1 MIGNYFGPVDRTVSV
16 LIDRAYPVVKAVY
29 LRLDDIKIASDNVD
43 TLKFVVENLYLYQ
56 QAEDV
61 AKVILPIAKNLDEI
75 LQTDDNAQIASASA
89 VKARNYYE
97 LSKQWAIKTEDAVVG
112 EDYSSKYWAL
122 KAGEVS
128 KVIETAIE
136 DMNIFQNRID
146 VVEPILNVVEDN
158 IEDIQDVANNLGPI
172 NIISGDLTGE
182 ISPLASIDMGRV
194 GTGDTTQVEI
204 TGGNIKIVADNIE
217 DVQVLGNLAEAG
229 KIDIAINSVETT
241 NQNVIK
247 AKESET
253 NAAASANLAKD
264 WATKVDGLVNNE
276 EYSAKYYAQQA
287 KNSADNT
294 VSSTED
300 IVNTIAQGR
309 VEIQQLGE
317 AQVLAVNTAGSTQVG
332 LVNSAGITQTSNVND
347 AGDLQVQ
354 TVKTEGSTQVEA
366 LKTASQ
372 EQLNQIDSV
381 SSAQITNITQ
391 EGQTQIEA
399 VNTAGTTQKG
409 IVNKAGTDAV
419 ASVNSSRDA
428 IVQAVTDE
436 GTKQIG
442 LIQTEG
448 TTQKTA
454 VTTEGTTQISSV
466 QKAGTAQVSAVTS
479 AGQTQIGLVED
490 EGETQVQLV
499 DTEGTT
505 QRELIATEGESQVS
519 AVNSAGSTQVDAITA
534 EGTKQVGLVTS
545 AGTEKLSAINTAGES
560 HLSAVNNAGSTQ
572 VSAVNAAGAAQV
584 ELVNSAVGTSLE
596 SINTSVQKAKDWA
609 EKMDGEVE
617 SGAYSAKYWAQQAS
631 TGQVQANWNESDS
644 GSKSFIQNKPD
655 LSVYALKSDIS
666 SIYKPKGS
674 VDTYGQLPSDA
685 AIGDVYNIATD
696 DRSNGIKAGDNV
708 VWTGSY
714 WDNLSGFID
723 LAPYLT
729 SEAASGIYLRQDTAS
744 TTYATK
750 SELSGYALS
759 TSLNQYLSL
768 AGGTVT
774 GTTNFTA
781 GASFTGNVTVPT
793 PTTNTQAANKSYV
806 DTAVSSID
814 LSGYLTKSDAQS
826 TYLKIT
832 GGNITGNLNVSN
844 FSVSESA
851 TFAVSPK
858 VPEPGLLTDA
868 ANKQYV
874 DTTVSTLSNTVSQQ
888 YVSNTKLT
896 EQMALKANKEHTHTT
911 VNITNFTE
919 QVQELINNSKITDYG
934 RVGS

>member
-1 MIGNYFGPVDRTVSV
+1 MIGNHFGPVDRTVSV

-29 LRLDDIKIASDNVD
+29 LKLDDIKTA
-43 TLKFVVENLYLYQ
+43 VENLDVFTSVNENLPLYQ
-56 QAEDV
+56 YAEEV
-61 AKVILPIAKNLDEI
+61 SKVILPVSENLDEI
-75 LQTDDNAQIASASA
+75 LQADDNAALASSA
-89 VKARNYYE
+89 AVEARKYYE
-97 LSKQWAIKTEDAVVG
+97 LSKQWAIQEETPVAG
-112 EDYSSKYWAL
+112 EGYSSKYWAL

-128 KVIETAIE
+128 EVIDTAIN
-136 DMNIFQNRID
+136 DMETIIERID
-146 VVEPILNVVEDN
+146 KVEPVLNIVEEN
-158 IEDIQDVANNLGPI
+158 IEDIQDVSNNLGPI
-172 NIISGDLTGE
+172 NIVSGDLSGNIT
-182 ISPLASIDMGRV
+182 SLPQSVDMGRV
-194 GTGDTTQVEI
+194 GTGDVNSVEI
-204 TGGNIKIVADNIE
+204 TGGNIKTVADNIE
-217 DVQVLGNLAEAG
+217 DIQVLGDLAEEG
-229 KIDIAINSVETT
+229 KFEIAINAVEASS
-241 NQNVIK
+241 QNVLK
-247 AKESET
+247 
-253 NAAASANLAKD
+253 AKD
-264 WATKVDGLVNNE
+264 WAVKLDGPVE
-276 EYSAKYYAQQA
+276 EDNYSSKYYAQQA
-287 KNSADNT
+287 QETAENAASSASDFET
-294 VSSTED
+294 TISQAKQD
-300 IVNTIAQGR
+300 IAAQ
-309 VEIQQLGE
+309 I
-317 AQVLAVNTAGSTQVG
+317 TAGVQSVTDEGTEQVN
-332 LVNSAGITQTSNVND
+332 LVNAAGTNW
-347 AGDLQVQ
+347 
-354 TVKTEGSTQVEA
+354 KE
-366 LKTASQ
+366 
-372 EQLNQIDSV
+372 QIDSAV
-381 SSAQITNITQ
+381 PV
-391 EGQTQIEA
+391 QTEA
-399 VNTAGTTQKG
+399 VQE
-409 IVNKAGTDAV
+409 
-419 ASVNSSRDA
+419 
-428 IVQAVTDE
+428 E

-442 LIQTEG
+442 LVQQEG
-448 TTQKTA
+448 TTQ
-454 VTTEGTTQISSV
+454 VSSV
-466 QKAGTAQVSAVTS
+466 QEAGTAQVSAVAS

-499 DTEGTT
+499 ITEGTT
-505 QRELIATEGESQVS
+505 QKGLVTTEGKAQVS
-519 AVNSAGSTQVDAITA
+519 AVTSAGSTQVDAVIA

-572 VSAVNAAGAAQV
+572 VNAVNAAGAAQV

-631 TGQVQANWNESDS
+631 TGQIQADWNEADS

-674 VDTYGQLPSDA
+674 VDTYGQLPSDP
-685 AIGDVYNIATD
+685 AIGDVYNIATED
-696 DRSNGIKAGDNV
+696 KSHGIKAGDNV
-708 VWTGSY
+708 VWQGEY
-714 WDNLSGFID
+714 WDNLSGFVD

-744 TTYATK
+744 TAYATK

-759 TSLNQYLSL
+759 TSLNQYLPL

-793 PTTNTQAANKSYV
+793 PTVGAQAANKSYV

-826 TYLKIT
+826 TYLKLT

-844 FSVSESA
+844 LSVSEAA
-851 TFAVSPK
+851 TFTVSPK

-874 DTTVSTLSNTVSQQ
+874 DTAVSNLSSTVSQQ

-896 EQMALKANKEHTHTT
+896 EQMALKADKEHTHTT
-911 VNITNFTE
+911 ANITNFTD
-919 QVQELINNSKITDYG
+919 QVNSLINNSKIIDYG

>member
-29 LRLDDIKIASDNVD
+29 LRLDDIKTA
-43 TLKFVVENLYLYQ
+43 VENLDTFTTVTENLPLYQ
-56 QAEDV
+56 HAEEV
-61 AKVILPIAKNLDEI
+61 SKVILPISESLAEI
-75 LQTDDNAQIASASA
+75 LKADDNAQIASSA
-89 VKARNYYE
+89 AVEARKYYE
-97 LSKQWAIKTEDAVVG
+97 LSKQWAVQLETPVAG

-490 EGETQVQLV
+490 EG
-499 DTEGTT
+499 TT
-505 QRELIATEGESQVS
+505 QKELVTTEGESQL
-519 AVNSAGSTQVDAITA
+519 N
-534 EGTKQVGLVTS
+534 
-545 AGTEKLSAINTAGES
+545 
-560 HLSAVNNAGSTQ
+560 
-572 VSAVNAAGAAQV
+572 AVNAAGAAQV
-584 ELVNSAVGTSLE
+584 EIVNNTIGTGLD
-596 SINTSVQKAKDWA
+596 SISGSVQKAKDWA
-609 EKMDGEVE
+609 EKMDGEIE

-631 TGQVQANWNESDS
+631 TGQIQADWNESDS

-674 VDTYGQLPSDA
+674 VDTYGQLPSNA
-685 AIGDVYNIATD
+685 TIGDVYNIATD
-696 DRSNGIKAGDNV
+696 DKSNGIKAGDNV

-714 WDNLSGFID
+714 WDNLSGFVD
-723 LAPYLT
+723 LSPYLT
-729 SEAASGIYLRQDTAS
+729 SEAASGIYLRQDAANSTYATKTELTS
-744 TTYATK
+744 GLNTKLDVSGYNADKTTFATKTELSNATSAIPTTYATK
-750 SELSGYALS
+750 TE
-759 TSLNQYLSL
+759 L
-768 AGGTVT
+768 AG
-774 GTTNFTA
+774 
-781 GASFTGNVTVPT
+781 
-793 PTTNTQAANKSYV
+793 
-806 DTAVSSID
+806 
-814 LSGYLTKSDAQS
+814 
-826 TYLKIT
+826 
-832 GGNITGNLNVSN
+832 
-844 FSVSESA
+844 
-851 TFAVSPK
+851 
-858 VPEPGLLTDA
+858 
-868 ANKQYV
+868 
-874 DTTVSTLSNTVSQQ
+874 
-888 YVSNTKLT
+888 
-896 EQMALKANKEHTHTT
+896 KANTEHTHTVANILDFT
-911 VNITNFTE
+911 TQVNT
-919 QVQELINNSKITDYG
+919 LIETAKIIDYG